1 MKNRTRR
8 PRILRG
14 MKRVLRF
21 AAVAIFLAASAFA
34 ANNWLTGS
42 WQADVHGEAK
52 TFSLVLHFTYDGK
65 KVGGTVE
72 FPSHDTEF
80 PITGGTVH
88 GNEVQF
94 EGAGTWHGKLEGKN
108 LKLTR
113 ELDGGKK
120 QEMVAHRTAQ

>member
-1 MKNRTRR
+1 MQHVRR
-8 PRILRG
+8 FI
-14 MKRVLRF
+14 
-21 AAVAIFLAASAFA
+21 AIALLAAATA
-34 ANNWLTGS
+34 YGATDWLTGS

-65 KVGGTVE
+65 KVGGSVE

-94 EGAGTWHGKLEGKN
+94 EGAGKWHGRLEGKN